1 MERRE
6 FIRRSMLTVVGAGV
20 AASTLADG
28 AAASTQSHCLWG
40 AGVQPRGGESHET
53 AIKRLENM
61 VDRKLKILRC
71 YEDWEDMAPT
81 NYVRWAVN
89 DGRIPYVQWH
99 GRHAGGGY
107 VSWGAIASGAFDDH
121 IRAKADAIRRFDHR
135 LFFGFHH
142 EPERDPQ
149 SGSPAEFRA
158 AWQRVRNIFDQVGTR
173 NVTWVC
179 ALEAS
184 TLRGSHGGPGVWLP
198 DGHYM
203 VGVDGY
209 NRGHCDSIHG
219 WRSFKEIFGGAHT
232 VAQQRGLNVFIGEFG
247 CVEDTDCGGGG
258 GDSKAQWL
266 LQAAETIRSWPR
278 VKAAVY
284 THAEGSFQGTT
295 PDYWIDTSR
304 SSLQAYR
311 KVGLQPYFL

>member
-28 AAASTQSHCLWG
+28 AAASRQSHCLWG

-89 DGRIPYVQWH
+89 RWADPVCPVARPPRGWWLRLVGCDRIRRVRRSHQSEGRCDPPIRPSSLLRLPSRARARSAIWFARGVPCGMAAGPKHLRPGRHPERHLGMRARGIHPSWVARRSRGLAPGRPLH
-99 GRHAGGGY
+99 GRRGRLQPRTLRLDPRL
-107 VSWGAIASGAFDDH
+107 AFVQGDLRRRAQRGTATRPQRLH
-121 IRAKADAIRRFDHR
+121 RGIRVRRRHR
-135 LFFGFHH
+135 LWRWRWRLESRMVAPGC
-142 EPERDPQ
+142 RD
-149 SGSPAEFRA
+149 
-158 AWQRVRNIFDQVGTR
+158 DQIV
-173 NVTWVC
+173 
-179 ALEAS
+179 
-184 TLRGSHGGPGVWLP
+184 
-198 DGHYM
+198 
-203 VGVDGY
+203 
-209 NRGHCDSIHG
+209 
-219 WRSFKEIFGGAHT
+219 
-232 VAQQRGLNVFIGEFG
+232 
-247 CVEDTDCGGGG
+247 
-258 GDSKAQWL
+258 
-266 LQAAETIRSWPR
+266 
-278 VKAAVY
+278 
-284 THAEGSFQGTT
+284 AEGQGCGLHPRRGIVPGTT

-311 KVGLQPYFL
+311 KVGLRPYFL